1 MKQSIE
7 ELLPRP
13 SVMGVVNVTPDS
25 FSDGGA
31 FLHPQA
37 AIAEARGMLDEGA
50 AIVDVGGESTR
61 PGSEGVSVEEELDR
75 VEPVLAALVDVPVSI
90 DTSKAEVARRAL
102 PAGAVLVN
110 DVTALRGEPELP
122 GVVADSDACLCL
134 MHMLGEPRTMQ
145 DDPRYEDVVSEVKA
159 FLEERLEFATEAGID
174 EERICLDPGIGFGKT
189 VEHNLELLA
198 RGRDR
203 RARPARARGRFPQA
217 LPRQAH
223 GRRRCAHRHGLRRGR
238 CRGARLR
245 ARSGDLPRPRR
256 ARARGSARC
265 SARPRG
271 GEPLMSQMEIEIDG
285 LELMGFH
292 GATKTEQETGQ
303 RFLFDVWLVAHDA
316 GVRSDHLDDTIDYTK
331 VVACIREI
339 SDSHRFN
346 LIEAL
351 AAAIADALVERFD
364 VSRVRVRVR
373 KPEVQ
378 LDAPAEYTAATI
390 EREHR

>member
-75 VEPVLAALVDVPVSI
+75 VEPVLAALFDVPVSI

-102 PAGAVLVN
+102 EAGAVLVN
-110 DVTALRGEPELP
+110 DVTALRGEPALA

-145 DDPRYEDVVSEVKA
+145 EGPRYDDVVSEVKA
-159 FLEERLEFATEAGID
+159 FLEERLEFATEAGIA

-198 RGRDR
+198 RLDEIVALGRPVLVGASRKRFLGRLLGDEEALTGPVSAGVALAALAYER
-203 RARPARARGRFPQA
+203 GATIFRVHDVREHVEALAVARA
-217 LPRQAH
+217 L
-223 GRRRCAHRHGLRRGR
+223 
-238 CRGARLR
+238 
-245 ARSGDLPRPRR
+245 
-256 ARARGSARC
+256 
-265 SARPRG
+265 
-271 GEPLMSQMEIEIDG
+271 EEVTLMSQMEIEIDG
-285 LELMGFH
+285 LELIGFH
-292 GATKTEQETGQ
+292 GATRSEQETGQ

-316 GVRSDHLDDTIDYTK
+316 GVRSDRLDDTIDYTK

-339 SDSHRFN
+339 SDSRRFN

-351 AAAIADALVERFD
+351 AAAIADTLVERFD

-378 LDAPAEYTAATI
+378 LDAPAAYTAATI